1 MKFTVGKK
9 LYTLS
14 GVLAAALVVVGGLGY
29 WAVSS
34 VLSTQETILAEKVPL
49 LDMAMEARIA
59 TQDLDAATEALRSA
73 DEPAE
78 IDAVKA
84 EIDDAAAAFEMFCTA
99 ITEGT
104 DAFASKTVERG
115 EYAGKTMLELWNT
128 ERAGETIYPAG
139 EKTAAAVRRAEEAFA
154 KLLDMADQMVAL
166 QKQYVAIVAKPAKAM
181 EAIDPLKDTTC
192 DQLEE
197 FAESHKGKEAEAAT
211 RAADAVDAALDI
223 LEWMVMK
230 RGTNEVSKFVNQFT
244 EAKKTATEAAA
255 ILPAEL
261 RKTVDDYFARG
272 QAVCD
277 DSLQLLSFAE
287 QQDQLNEQFDVVH
300 AQIYENL
307 GEGPEGLETLV
318 DEVVTGAQD
327 SARSFAATCEWA
339 IVVVTLLAAVGG
351 LGLSWWIA
359 GSVAGAVRE
368 VVRVLTGVA
377 EGDYTQEARV
387 TSRDEL
393 GDMAE
398 ALNQAI
404 HSVRAAIREIS
415 ESAMQFAEG
424 SRVVAESSQSLAGGA
439 QQQSAAVEE
448 MNASIE
454 QLTRSI
460 EAVKENAQEAD
471 RIARQTNHLAE
482 QGGEAVRKST
492 EAMDLIR
499 NSSQQI
505 AEIIQVISE
514 IASQTNLLALN
525 AAIEAARAGE
535 HGMGFAVVADEV
547 RKLAERS
554 NQAADEITRLIK
566 DSTDRVEE
574 GVVLSQQTA
583 EALQQIIEGVTQT
596 AGKIGEIAT
605 ATVEQATGAEEIS
618 RAVSNIMEVT
628 EQSAAGSEE
637 LASSSEELGAQATA
651 LQELVSQFRTGTDAE
666 PAVVQTEA

>member
-1 MKFTVGKK
+1 MV
-9 LYTLS
+9 
-14 GVLAAALVVVGGLGY
+14 
-29 WAVSS
+29 
-34 VLSTQETILAEKVPL
+34 EKVPL

-59 TQDLDAATEALRSA
+59 AQDLDAATEALRSA
-73 DEPAE
+73 RDPAE
-78 IDAVKA
+78 IDTLMS

-104 DAFASKTVERG
+104 DVFASKTVERG
-115 EYAGKTMLELWNT
+115 EYAGKSMLELWNT

-139 EKTAAAVRRAEEAFA
+139 EKTAAAVQRAQEAFA
-154 KLLDMADQMVAL
+154 QLLGLADQMAVL
-166 QKQYVAIVAKPAKAM
+166 QKQYVELVANPAKEM
-181 EAIDPLKDTTC
+181 EAVDPLTDATC
-192 DQLEE
+192 DQLTE
-197 FAESHKGKEAEAAT
+197 FAESHKGKEADAARRT
-211 RAADAVDAALDI
+211 AEAVDAAYETLQ
-223 LEWMVMK
+223 WMVMK
-230 RGTNEVSKFVNQFT
+230 RGSDEVSTLAGQFD
-244 EAKKTATEAAA
+244 EVKKTATEAAA
-255 ILPAEL
+255 TLPADL
-261 RKTVDDYFARG
+261 RKAVNEYFARG
-272 QAVCD
+272 QKVRD
-277 DSLQLLSFAE
+277 DSVQLLTIAS
-287 QQDQLNEQFDVVH
+287 QQDKLNEQFDVVR
-300 AQIYENL
+300 AQICENL

-318 DEVVTGAQD
+318 GEVVAEAQD
-327 SARSFAATCEWA
+327 SARSFAAGCQWA
-339 IVVVTLLAAVGG
+339 VAMVALAAAIGG
-351 LGLSWWIA
+351 LGLAWWIA
-359 GSVAGAVRE
+359 GSVTGAVRE
-368 VVRVLTGVA
+368 VVKVLTGVA
-377 EGDYTQEARV
+377 EGDYTQETHV
-387 TSRDEL
+387 SSNDEL

-398 ALNQAI
+398 ALNRAI
-404 HSVRAAIREIS
+404 RSVRAAIREIT

-566 DSTDRVEE
+566 DSTERVEE

-651 LQELVSQFRTGTDAE
+651 LQELVSQFRTGTDVE
-666 PAVVQTEA
+666 PAAVETEA